1 MRTRF
6 IKTAVF
12 LLALLISIAMLGSG
26 VYAWEKEQQALND
39 VLDEGDTTPEAIQV
53 TLPTIL
59 KVVEGKNAPMEQ
71 FTFVLQG
78 KDDAPMPMY
87 ASDNRY
93 TVSRIGKGTVSLG
106 SITFDKTGTYVYSV
120 YEVESNDINWT
131 YDNAEYTLTIT
142 IKEGD
147 GVLSAAS
154 TIKKDGKVTNR
165 IIFTN
170 RYKKVDL
177 EETITISGQKLWKH
191 GANPKD
197 KQPDHIIVTLY
208 ADGKL
213 AQQKKV
219 TESTNWAYSFTLPK
233 YTASG
238 SAIQYTVDEEP
249 VVDYS
254 KKING
259 YTITNTYIGTASTP
273 SDTPPKPPDTPST
286 PPDTT
291 PEIPKTGE
299 DFDLMFWGIMTG
311 TGFGGFLLM
320 LLLLKKTPSYRGRRM
335 AKVGKR
341 LMTERR

>member
-39 VLDEGDTTPEAIQV
+39 VLDEGDTATETIQV

-154 TIKKDGKVTNR
+154 TIKRDGKVTNR

-219 TESTNWAYSFTLPK
+219 TESTNWAYSFVLPK

-254 KKING
+254 KKVDG
-259 YTITNTYIGTASTP
+259 YTITNTYTGTASTP
-273 SDTPPKPPDTPST
+273 SDTPSPPS
-286 PPDTT
+286 DTT

-320 LLLLKKTPSYRGRRM
+320 LLLLKKIPPYRGRRM

>member
-1 MRTRF
+1 MRTWL
-6 IKTAVF
+6 IKTTVF

-106 SITFDKTGTYVYSV
+106 SITFDKTGTYAYSV

-219 TESTNWAYSFTLPK
+219 TESTSWAYSFVLPK

-254 KKING
+254 KKVDG
-259 YTITNTYIGTASTP
+259 YTITNTYTGTAST
-273 SDTPPKPPDTPST
+273 PPDTPST

-320 LLLLKKTPSYRGRRM
+320 LLLLKKIPPYRGRRM